1 MPIVDKGTH
10 ICESCRKAFEWKY
23 FEMVRSKL
31 SSSNILSEEI
41 PDGECL
47 VYSCE
52 KYDGDII
59 YRVNCPHCDFE
70 NVVKRHS

>member
-1 MPIVDKGTH
+1 
-10 ICESCRKAFEWKY
+10 
-23 FEMVRSKL
+23 MVRSKL

-52 KYDGDII
+52 KHNGDII
-59 YRVNCPHCDFE
+59 YRVNCLRKNIGNE
-70 NVVKRHS
+70 LVKDDRKTKEVGRKTTTA